1 MTSRRAGL
9 SLIIVGVIIC
19 SYAPPGVNINHLQKI
34 GARRGSDFTG
44 VGALRDEPSV
54 AEQECGCALAM
65 ACLNEA
71 LLSGQQLE
79 TAPANS
85 ISSQLN
91 TGNDNNK

>member
-1 MTSRRAGL
+1 MW
-9 SLIIVGVIIC
+9 
-19 SYAPPGVNINHLQKI
+19 
-34 GARRGSDFTG
+34 
-44 VGALRDEPSV
+44 
-54 AEQECGCALAM
+54 ALAM